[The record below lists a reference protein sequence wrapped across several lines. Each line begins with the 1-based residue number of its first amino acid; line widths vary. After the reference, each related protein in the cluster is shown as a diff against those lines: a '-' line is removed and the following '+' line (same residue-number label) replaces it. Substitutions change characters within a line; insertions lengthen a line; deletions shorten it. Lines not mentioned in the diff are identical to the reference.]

1 LSGPRFGRIGITHI
15 GVRTR
20 HLPEGE
26 VADRPMN
33 LVTTDKTGTQATT
46 ITAAEVLV
54 HVRAAAIQ
62 YGEAR
67 LGFRLAAS
75 GRTPSERERL

>member
-1 LSGPRFGRIGITHI
+1 
-15 GVRTR
+15 
-20 HLPEGE
+20 
-26 VADRPMN
+26 MN